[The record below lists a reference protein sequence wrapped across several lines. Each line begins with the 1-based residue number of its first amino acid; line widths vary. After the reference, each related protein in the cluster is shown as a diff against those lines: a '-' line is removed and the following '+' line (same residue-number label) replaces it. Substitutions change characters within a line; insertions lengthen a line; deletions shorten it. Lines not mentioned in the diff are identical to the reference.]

1 MERHGKMDSA
11 RGASSCKSVSCRFV
25 LLLFLLFSIP
35 STAQKSAPASTSSAN
50 ASSAKETSLQEL
62 FNAHQWQEVI
72 RRATAD
78 PHPTP
83 DVDFYYG
90 SALAQLERWDEAR
103 KAFQQGQ
110 QLDPLDVRFPVEL
123 AGVAFKQ
130 KHYEQAAKN
139 LHRALRLK
147 PNDEYAN
154 DFLGTVYFLQGN
166 LEGALKYWN
175 RVGKPRVAGIE
186 YDPSPKLDATLL
198 DHAFAFSR
206 ASTLQLSQLR
216 QTNDRLQ
223 SLGIFP
229 TFSFDLSAR
238 PDGNFDVAFHNR
250 QKQGWKENKWIAAF
264 MLLRGLPAQ
273 TIYPEA
279 FNLKNEAV
287 NFTSAY
293 RWDAQKRRVQANF
306 SGPLGK
312 DPRHGFGLGVD
323 LRDENWAVLNS
334 FTGPATLLGGLNLR
348 REAVYGKYSALA
360 GARLHWSAEA
370 ELSHRDFRSEV
381 PGPAL
386 TPSLIPKGFQLK
398 EEIEAQ
404 SALWR
409 NPDRRMRLDVDVNSQ
424 TGRLWSQAGEAF
436 EKLQGTAQYHWLPRP
451 TGEDYAVQ
459 ERVSAGNTFGNVP
472 FDELWELGLGGDN
485 DLWMRGHIATRDG
498 RKGSGP
504 LGRDYFLSNL
514 EMDKNIYRWQMVR
527 LIASPFVDTGTIRDD
542 VAGLGSH
549 KWLTDVGASLK
560 VKAFGFGV
568 ALSYGKDLRS
578 GNNAIYVTM
587 LR

>member
-1 MERHGKMDSA
+1 MDSA
-11 RGASSCKSVSCRFV
+11 RGASNYKSVILRSIVLV
-25 LLLFLLFSIP
+25 LLLFPLSA
-35 STAQKSAPASTSSAN
+35 SAQNSAPALTNLSSN
-50 ASSAKETSLQEL
+50 KPSSGEASLQDL
-62 FNAHQWQEVI
+62 FNAQQWQEVI
-72 RRATAD
+72 RRAKAE
-78 PHPTP
+78 PHPSP
-83 DVDFYYG
+83 DVEFYYG
-90 SALAQLERWDEAR
+90 SALAQLQQWNEAR

-110 QLDPLDVRFPVEL
+110 QLDPKDERFPVEL

-130 KHYEQAAKN
+130 KQDDDAVKN
-139 LHRALRLK
+139 LHRALKLK

-166 LEGALKYWN
+166 LEASLKYWN
-175 RVGKPRVAGIE
+175 RVGKPQITGIE
-186 YDPSPKLDATLL
+186 YDPTPRLDATLL

-216 QTNDRLQ
+216 NTDDRLRN
-223 SLGIFP
+223 LEIFP
-229 TFSFDLSAR
+229 DFSFDLSAR
-238 PDGNFDVAFHNR
+238 PDGDFDVAFHNR
-250 QKQGWKENKWIAAF
+250 QKQGWKDNKWVAAF
-264 MLLRGLPAQ
+264 MLLRGLPAE

-279 FNLKNEAV
+279 FNIKNEAL

-293 RWDAQKRRVQANF
+293 RWDAQKRRVQANL
-306 SGPLGK
+306 SGPLAK
-312 DPRHGFGLGVD
+312 DPRRGFGLGVD
-323 LRDENWAVLNS
+323 LREENWVLLSS
-334 FTGPATLLGGLNLR
+334 FTGPAAFLGGLNLR
-348 REAVYGKYSALA
+348 REAIYGRYSALA

-381 PGPAL
+381 PGTAL
-386 TPSLIPKGFQLK
+386 TSSLLSKGFQLK

-404 SALWR
+404 SALWQD
-409 NPDRRMRLDVDVNSQ
+409 PERRMRLDVNANSQ
-424 TGRLWSQAGEAF
+424 TGRLWSAAGEAF
-436 EKLQGTAQYHWLPRP
+436 EKLQATAQYHWLPRP

-459 ERVSAGNTFGNVP
+459 ERVSAGKTFGNLP

-485 DLWMRGHIATRDG
+485 DLWMRGHISTRDG
-498 RKGSGP
+498 RKGSAP
-504 LGRDYFLSNL
+504 LGRNYFLSNL
-514 EMDKNIYRWQMVR
+514 EMDKNIYRWQMIR
-527 LIASPFVDTGTIRDD
+527 LIGSPFVDTGTIRDD

>member
-1 MERHGKMDSA
+1 MDSA
-11 RGASSCKSVSCRFV
+11 RGASNYKSVILRSIVLV
-25 LLLFLLFSIP
+25 LLLFPLSA
-35 STAQKSAPASTSSAN
+35 SAQNSAPALTNLSSN
-50 ASSAKETSLQEL
+50 KPSSGEASLQDL
-62 FNAHQWQEVI
+62 FNAQQWQEVI
-72 RRATAD
+72 RRAKAE
-78 PHPTP
+78 PHPSP
-83 DVDFYYG
+83 DVEFYYG
-90 SALAQLERWDEAR
+90 SALAQLQQWNEAR

-110 QLDPLDVRFPVEL
+110 QLDPKDERFPVEL

-130 KHYEQAAKN
+130 KQDDDAVKN
-139 LHRALRLK
+139 LHRALKLK

-166 LEGALKYWN
+166 LEASLKYWN
-175 RVGKPRVAGIE
+175 RVGKPQITGIE
-186 YDPSPKLDATLL
+186 YDPTPRLDATLL

-216 QTNDRLQ
+216 NTDDRLRN
-223 SLGIFP
+223 LEIFP
-229 TFSFDLSAR
+229 DFSFDLSAR
-238 PDGNFDVAFHNR
+238 PDGDFDVAFHNR
-250 QKQGWKENKWIAAF
+250 QKQGWKDNKWVAAF
-264 MLLRGLPAQ
+264 MLLRGLPAE

-279 FNLKNEAV
+279 FNIKNEAL

-293 RWDAQKRRVQANF
+293 RWDAQKRRVQANL
-306 SGPLGK
+306 SGPLAK
-312 DPRHGFGLGVD
+312 DPRRGFGLGVD
-323 LRDENWAVLNS
+323 LREENWVLLSS
-334 FTGPATLLGGLNLR
+334 FTGPAAFLGGLNLR
-348 REAVYGKYSALA
+348 REAIYGRYSALA

-381 PGPAL
+381 PGTAL
-386 TPSLIPKGFQLK
+386 TSSLLSKGFQLK

-404 SALWR
+404 SALWQD
-409 NPDRRMRLDVDVNSQ
+409 PERRMRLDVNANSQ
-424 TGRLWSQAGEAF
+424 TGRLWSAAGEAF
-436 EKLQGTAQYHWLPRP
+436 EKLQATAQYHWLPRP

-459 ERVSAGNTFGNVP
+459 ERVSAGKTFGNLP

-485 DLWMRGHIATRDG
+485 DLWMRGHISTRDG
-498 RKGSGP
+498 RKGSAP
-504 LGRDYFLSNL
+504 LGRNYFLSNL
-514 EMDKNIYRWQMVR
+514 EMDKNICRWQMIR
-527 LIASPFVDTGTIRDD
+527 LIGSPFVDTGTIRDD

>member
-1 MERHGKMDSA
+1 
-11 RGASSCKSVSCRFV
+11 VTLRFAFLV
-25 LLLFLLFSIP
+25 FLLFSV
-35 STAQKSAPASTSSAN
+35 SVVAQKSAPASTFSSN
-50 ASSAKETSLQEL
+50 AASAKEISLQEL
-62 FNAHQWQEVI
+62 FNTRQWQEVI
-72 RRATAD
+72 RRAEAD
-78 PHPTP
+78 PHPSP

-103 KAFQQGQ
+103 KAFQQGLH
-110 QLDPLDVRFPVEL
+110 LDPRDDRFPVEL

-130 KHYEQAAKN
+130 KQYDEAVKN
-139 LHRALRLK
+139 LHRALKLN
-147 PNDEYAN
+147 PSDEYAN

-166 LEGALKYWN
+166 LEASLKYWN
-175 RVGKPRVAGIE
+175 RVGKPRVASIE
-186 YDPSPKLDATLL
+186 YDPTPKLDAALL

-216 QTNDRLQ
+216 DTDDRLQ

-229 TFSFDLSAR
+229 DFSFDLSAR
-238 PDGNFDVAFHNR
+238 PDGDFDVAFHNR
-250 QKQGWKENKWIAAF
+250 QKQGWKENKWVAAF

-273 TIYPEA
+273 TIYPEG
-279 FNLKNEAV
+279 FNLKNDAF

-293 RWDAQKRRVQANF
+293 RWDAQKRRIQANL

-312 DPRHGFGLGVD
+312 DPKHEFGAGVD
-323 LRDENWAVLNS
+323 LRDENWAVLSS
-334 FTGPATLLGGLNLR
+334 FTGPATLLGELNLR
-348 REAVYGKYSALA
+348 RAAVYGKYSALPSA
-360 GARLHWSAEA
+360 HLHWSAEA

-386 TPSLIPKGFQLK
+386 TSSLLAKGFQLK

-404 SALWR
+404 SALWQD
-409 NPDRRMRLDVDVNSQ
+409 PDRRMRLDVDGNSQ
-424 TGRLWSQAGEAF
+424 TGRLWSEAGETF
-436 EKLQGTAQYHWLPRP
+436 EKLQANAQYHWLPRP
-451 TGEDYAVQ
+451 TGEDYSVQ
-459 ERVSAGNTFGNVP
+459 ERISAGKTFGNLP
-472 FDELWELGLGGDN
+472 FDELWELGLGGDS

-498 RKGSGP
+498 RKGSAP

>member
-1 MERHGKMDSA
+1 M
-11 RGASSCKSVSCRFV
+11 SCRFV

-35 STAQKSAPASTSSAN
+35 STAQKSATASTSSAN

-279 FNLKNEAV
+279 FNLRDEAL
-287 NFTSAY
+287 NFTSTY
-293 RWDAQKRRVQANF
+293 RWDAQKRRIQANF
-306 SGPLGK
+306 SGPLAK
-312 DPRHGFGLGVD
+312 DPKRGFGLGVD
-323 LRDENWAVLNS
+323 LRDENWAVLSS

-348 REAVYGKYSALA
+348 REAIYGKYSALPN
-360 GARLHWSAEA
+360 ARLHWSAEA
-370 ELSHRDFRSEV
+370 DLSHRDFRSEV

-386 TPSLIPKGFQLK
+386 TSSLLSKGFQLK

-404 SALWR
+404 SALWQD
-409 NPDRRMRLDVDVNSQ
+409 PDRRMRLDVDANSQ
-424 TGRLWSQAGEAF
+424 TGRLWSEAGETF
-436 EKLQGTAQYHWLPRP
+436 EKLQGTAQYHWLPQS

-459 ERVSAGNTFGNVP
+459 ERVSAGKTFGNLP

-498 RKGSGP
+498 RKGSAP

-514 EMDKNIYRWQMVR
+514 EMDKNIYRWQMIR
-527 LIASPFVDTGTIRDD
+527 LIGSPFVDTGTIRDD
-542 VAGLGSH
+542 VTGLGSH

-560 VKAFGFGV
+560 VKALGFGV
-568 ALSYGKDLRS
+568 ALSYGKDLRA

>member
-1 MERHGKMDSA
+1 MF
-11 RGASSCKSVSCRFV
+11 SVAAA
-25 LLLFLLFSIP
+25 
-35 STAQKSAPASTSSAN
+35 AQNSAPASTSS
-50 ASSAKETSLQEL
+50 SSSGPSLAAPSLQEL
-62 FNAHQWQEVI
+62 FNARQWQEVI
-72 RRATAD
+72 RYAKAD
-78 PHPTP
+78 PHPSP
-83 DVDFYYG
+83 NVDFYYG
-90 SALAQLERWDEAR
+90 SALAQLGKWDEAR
-103 KAFQQGQ
+103 KVFQQGQ
-110 QLDPLDVRFPVEL
+110 RLDPTDERFPVEL

-130 KHYEQAAKN
+130 KQYDEAVRN
-139 LHRALRLK
+139 LHRALKLK
-147 PNDEYAN
+147 PGDEYAN

-166 LEGALKYWN
+166 LEASLKYWN
-175 RVGKPRVAGIE
+175 RVSKPRVASIE
-186 YDPSPKLDATLL
+186 YDPTPKLDAALL

-206 ASTLQLSQLR
+206 ASTLRSSQLNET
-216 QTNDRLQ
+216 QDRLQ
-223 SLGIFP
+223 SLA
-229 TFSFDLSAR
+229 TFSDFSFGLSAR
-238 PDGNFDVAFHNR
+238 PDGDFDVTFHNR

-279 FNLKNEAV
+279 FNLKDEAF

-293 RWDAQKRRVQANF
+293 RWDAQKRRIQANL
-306 SGPLGK
+306 SGPLAK
-312 DPRHGFGLGVD
+312 DPKRGFGLGVD
-323 LRDENWAVLNS
+323 LRDENWALLSS
-334 FTGPATLLGGLNLR
+334 FTGPATSLGGLNLR
-348 REAVYGKYSALA
+348 REAVYGKYSALPSE
-360 GARLHWSAEA
+360 RLHWSAEA

-386 TPSLIPKGFQLK
+386 TPSLLSKGFQLK

-404 SALWR
+404 SALWQD
-409 NPDRRMRLDVDVNSQ
+409 PDRRMRLDVDANSQ
-424 TGRLWSQAGEAF
+424 TGRLWSEAGETF
-436 EKLQGTAQYHWLPRP
+436 EKLQGTAQYHWLPQS

-459 ERVSAGNTFGNVP
+459 ERVSAGKTFGNLP

-498 RKGSGP
+498 RKGSAP

-514 EMDKNIYRWQMVR
+514 EMDKNIYRWQMIR

-560 VKAFGFGV
+560 MKAFGFGV

-578 GNNAIYVTM
+578 GNNAIYFTM

>member
-1 MERHGKMDSA
+1 M
-11 RGASSCKSVSCRFV
+11 SCRFA
-25 LLLFLLFSIP
+25 LLAFLLFSI
-35 STAQKSAPASTSSAN
+35 SATAQSGAPPS
-50 ASSAKETSLQEL
+50 ASSRNTARLNGPSLQEL
-62 FNAHQWQEVI
+62 FNAHQWQEII
-72 RRATAD
+72 RHARTD
-78 PHPTP
+78 SHPSA

-90 SALAQLERWDEAR
+90 SALAQLGKWDEAR
-103 KAFQQGQ
+103 KVFQQGQ
-110 QLDPLDVRFPVEL
+110 QLDPRDERFPVEL

-130 KHYEQAAKN
+130 KQYDEAVKN
-139 LHRALRLK
+139 LHRALKLK
-147 PNDEYAN
+147 PEDEYAN

-166 LEGALKYWN
+166 LEASLKYWN
-175 RVGKPRVAGIE
+175 RASKPRVAGIE
-186 YDPSPKLDATLL
+186 YDPTPRLDATLL

-206 ASTLQLSQLR
+206 ASTIQLSQLR
-216 QTNDRLQ
+216 ETDDRLQ

-229 TFSFDLSAR
+229 DFSFDLSAR

-279 FNLKNEAV
+279 FNLKDEAF

-293 RWDAQKRRVQANF
+293 RWDAQKRRIQANL
-306 SGPLGK
+306 SGPLAK
-312 DPRHGFGLGVD
+312 DPKHGFGLGVD
-323 LRDENWAVLNS
+323 LRDENWALLSS
-334 FTGPATLLGGLNLR
+334 FTGPATSLGGLNLR

-360 GARLHWSAEA
+360 GDRLHWSAEA

-386 TPSLIPKGFQLK
+386 TSSLLSKGFQLK

-404 SALWR
+404 SAIWQD
-409 NPDRRMRLDVDVNSQ
+409 PDRRMRLDVDANSQ
-424 TGRLWSQAGEAF
+424 TGRLWSESGETF
-436 EKLQGTAQYHWLPRP
+436 EKLQATAQYHWLPQS

-459 ERVSAGNTFGNVP
+459 ERVSAGKTFGNLP

-485 DLWMRGHIATRDG
+485 DLWMRGHITTRDG
-498 RKGSGP
+498 RKGSAP

-514 EMDKNIYRWQMVR
+514 EMDKTIYRWQMIR
-527 LIASPFVDTGTIRDD
+527 LIGSPFVDTGTIRDD

-578 GNNAIYVTM
+578 GNNAIYVTL

>member
-1 MERHGKMDSA
+1 M
-11 RGASSCKSVSCRFV
+11 SCRFV

-264 MLLRGLPAQ
+264 MLLRGLP
-273 TIYPEA
+273 
-279 FNLKNEAV
+279 
-287 NFTSAY
+287 
-293 RWDAQKRRVQANF
+293 
-306 SGPLGK
+306 
-312 DPRHGFGLGVD
+312 
-323 LRDENWAVLNS
+323 
-334 FTGPATLLGGLNLR
+334 
-348 REAVYGKYSALA
+348 
-360 GARLHWSAEA
+360 
-370 ELSHRDFRSEV
+370 
-381 PGPAL
+381 
-386 TPSLIPKGFQLK
+386 
-398 EEIEAQ
+398 
-404 SALWR
+404 
-409 NPDRRMRLDVDVNSQ
+409 
-424 TGRLWSQAGEAF
+424 
-436 EKLQGTAQYHWLPRP
+436 
-451 TGEDYAVQ
+451 
-459 ERVSAGNTFGNVP
+459 
-472 FDELWELGLGGDN
+472 
-485 DLWMRGHIATRDG
+485 
-498 RKGSGP
+498 
-504 LGRDYFLSNL
+504 
-514 EMDKNIYRWQMVR
+514 
-527 LIASPFVDTGTIRDD
+527 
-542 VAGLGSH
+542 
-549 KWLTDVGASLK
+549 
-560 VKAFGFGV
+560 
-568 ALSYGKDLRS
+568 
-578 GNNAIYVTM
+578 
-587 LR
+587 

>member
-1 MERHGKMDSA
+1 VILRSI
-11 RGASSCKSVSCRFV
+11 VLV
-25 LLLFLLFSIP
+25 LLLFPLSA
-35 STAQKSAPASTSSAN
+35 SAQNSAPALTNLSSN
-50 ASSAKETSLQEL
+50 KPSSGEASLQDL
-62 FNAHQWQEVI
+62 FNAQQWQEVI
-72 RRATAD
+72 RRAKAE
-78 PHPTP
+78 PHPSP
-83 DVDFYYG
+83 DVEFYYG
-90 SALAQLERWDEAR
+90 SALAQLQQWNEAR

-110 QLDPLDVRFPVEL
+110 QLDPKDERFPVEL

-130 KHYEQAAKN
+130 KQDDDAVKN
-139 LHRALRLK
+139 LHRALKLK

-166 LEGALKYWN
+166 LEASLKYWN
-175 RVGKPRVAGIE
+175 RVGKPQITGIE
-186 YDPSPKLDATLL
+186 YDPTPRLDATLL

-216 QTNDRLQ
+216 NTDDRLRN
-223 SLGIFP
+223 LEIFP
-229 TFSFDLSAR
+229 DFSFDLSAR
-238 PDGNFDVAFHNR
+238 PDGDFDVAFHNR
-250 QKQGWKENKWIAAF
+250 QKQGWKDNKWVAAF
-264 MLLRGLPAQ
+264 MLLRGLPAE

-279 FNLKNEAV
+279 FNIKNEAL

-293 RWDAQKRRVQANF
+293 RWDAQKRRVQANL
-306 SGPLGK
+306 SGPLAK
-312 DPRHGFGLGVD
+312 DPRRGFGLGVD
-323 LRDENWAVLNS
+323 LREENWVLLSS
-334 FTGPATLLGGLNLR
+334 FTGPAAFLGGLNLR
-348 REAVYGKYSALA
+348 REAIYGRYSALA

-381 PGPAL
+381 PGTAL
-386 TPSLIPKGFQLK
+386 TSSLLSKGFQLK

-404 SALWR
+404 SALWQD
-409 NPDRRMRLDVDVNSQ
+409 PERRMRLDVNANSQ
-424 TGRLWSQAGEAF
+424 TGRLWSAAGEAF
-436 EKLQGTAQYHWLPRP
+436 EKLQATAQYHWLPRP

-459 ERVSAGNTFGNVP
+459 ERVSAGKTFGNLP

-485 DLWMRGHIATRDG
+485 DLWMRGHISTRDG
-498 RKGSGP
+498 RKGSAP
-504 LGRDYFLSNL
+504 LGRNYFLSNL
-514 EMDKNIYRWQMVR
+514 EMDKNIYRWQMIR
-527 LIASPFVDTGTIRDD
+527 LIGSPFVDTGTIRDD

>member
-1 MERHGKMDSA
+1 
-11 RGASSCKSVSCRFV
+11 VNFRFAFLV
-25 LLLFLLFSIP
+25 FLLFSV
-35 STAQKSAPASTSSAN
+35 SATAQNSAPALTTPSSN
-50 ASSAKETSLQEL
+50 APSLNGASLQKL
-62 FNAHQWQEVI
+62 VDAHQWQEII
-72 RRATAD
+72 RRAKGD
-78 PHPTP
+78 PHPSP

-110 QLDPLDVRFPVEL
+110 HLDPRDERFPVEL

-130 KHYEQAAKN
+130 KQYDEAVKN
-139 LHRALRLK
+139 LHRALKLK
-147 PNDEYAN
+147 PGDEYAN

-166 LEGALKYWN
+166 LEASLKYWN
-175 RVGKPRVAGIE
+175 RVGKPRVASIE
-186 YDPSPKLDATLL
+186 YDPTPKLDAALL

-216 QTNDRLQ
+216 DTDDRLQ

-229 TFSFDLSAR
+229 DFNFDLSAR
-238 PDGNFDVAFHNR
+238 PDGDFDVAFHDR

-279 FNLKNEAV
+279 FNLKNEAF
-287 NFTSAY
+287 NFTSVY
-293 RWDAQKRRVQANF
+293 RWDAQKRRIQATL
-306 SGPLGK
+306 SGPLAK
-312 DPRHGFGLGVD
+312 DPKHGFGLGVD
-323 LRDENWAVLNS
+323 LRDENWAVLSS
-334 FTGPATLLGGLNLR
+334 FTGPADFLGGLNLR

-360 GARLHWSAEA
+360 GTRLHWSAEA

-381 PGPAL
+381 AGPAL
-386 TPSLIPKGFQLK
+386 TPSLLSKGFQLK
-398 EEIEAQ
+398 EKVEAQ
-404 SALWR
+404 SALWQD
-409 NPDRRMRLDVDVNSQ
+409 PDRRMRLDVDANSQ
-424 TGRLWSQAGEAF
+424 TARLWSQAGETF
-436 EKLQGTAQYHWLPRP
+436 EKLQATAQYHWLPRS

-459 ERVSAGNTFGNVP
+459 ERISAGKTFGSLP

-485 DLWMRGHIATRDG
+485 DLWMRAHIATRDG
-498 RKGSGP
+498 RKGSAP

-542 VAGLGSH
+542 VVGLGSH
-549 KWLTDVGASLK
+549 KWLTDIGASLK

-568 ALSYGKDLRS
+568 ALSCGKDLRS